1 MAIWATAKIS
11 PSPRHPGLELC
22 RITPNCQ
29 PFFPGPTPFRMP
41 QSCGR
46 TLRRDLLG
54 PPMFPS
60 RALLYFPRTSPLL
73 PPPTHPLPGPVEPAP
88 SQPTPRVRPRALQ
101 LQNQESVRA
110 LLKRTEAEL
119 SMRVSEAARRQEDPL
134 QRQRTLVEEER
145 LRYLNDEELITQQ
158 LK

>member
-1 MAIWATAKIS
+1 MHGAA
-11 PSPRHPGLELC
+11 LC
-22 RITPNCQ
+22 
-29 PFFPGPTPFRMP
+29 
-41 QSCGR
+41 
-46 TLRRDLLG
+46 
-54 PPMFPS
+54 PPFPS
-60 RALLYFPRTSPLL
+60 NMH
-73 PPPTHPLPGPVEPAP
+73 PPPTRSTRAFLPTRT
-88 SQPTPRVRPRALQ
+88 SLLLQ

>member
-1 MAIWATAKIS
+1 MPSVHHSQHASSSHPVHASILAS
-11 PSPRHPGLELC
+11 P
-22 RITPNCQ
+22 
-29 PFFPGPTPFRMP
+29 
-41 QSCGR
+41 
-46 TLRRDLLG
+46 
-54 PPMFPS
+54 
-60 RALLYFPRTSPLL
+60 
-73 PPPTHPLPGPVEPAP
+73 
-88 SQPTPRVRPRALQ
+88 Q

>member
-1 MAIWATAKIS
+1 MGNPLPAFS
-11 PSPRHPGLELC
+11 RPFPC
-22 RITPNCQ
+22 RA
-29 PFFPGPTPFRMP
+29 
-41 QSCGR
+41 
-46 TLRRDLLG
+46 
-54 PPMFPS
+54 PP
-60 RALLYFPRTSPLL
+60 L
-73 PPPTHPLPGPVEPAP
+73 PPPG
-88 SQPTPRVRPRALQ
+88 SIRPCVPQ
-101 LQNQESVRA
+101 LQNQESVRG